1 MLNMRL
7 KWKNKVLQVLI
18 ILSLITTLFSF
29 TSTSPVPVY
38 LSPLSSFSEEWND
51 SKYAICNSAADVD
64 YLNEEEKSLIHI
76 LNLARTN
83 PTLFANTV
91 ITKYVN
97 SRDQIYLLNNKYIKS
112 LLATMKNL
120 KPGGILEPN
129 KKCFTSA
136 SCHAQTSGSSGYTG
150 HDRKNNKCE
159 KNSYYFGECCD
170 YGHDKALDI
179 LMALLIDENIASL
192 GHRKICLDPSYKT
205 IGVSIQP
212 HKTYSYNAVL
222 DFAY

>member
-1 MLNMRL
+1 MRL
-7 KWKNKVLQVLI
+7 EWKNKVLQLV
-18 ILSLITTLFSF
+18 ILLGLTTTLFSF
-29 TSTSPVPVY
+29 TSNPPVPLYV
-38 LSPLSSFSEEWND
+38 SPLAAFSEEWND
-51 SKYAICNSAADVD
+51 SKYAICNTAANVD

-83 PTLFANTV
+83 PALFANTV

-97 SRDQIYLLNNKYIKS
+97 TTDKKYLLKNKYLIS
-112 LLATMKNL
+112 LFATMKNL
-120 KPGGILEPN
+120 KATGILEPD

-136 SCHAQTSGSSGYTG
+136 SCHAETSGLSGYVG
-150 HDRKNNKCE
+150 HDRANNKCE

-179 LMALLIDENIASL
+179 LMALLIDENVSSL

-212 HKTYSYNAVL
+212 HKIYRHNAVL

>member
-1 MLNMRL
+1 MRL
-7 KWKNKVLQVLI
+7 KWKIIVLQLVLVSY
-18 ILSLITTLFSF
+18 LTSTLFSF
-29 TSTSPVPVY
+29 TTKHLVPVY
-38 LSPLSSFSEEWND
+38 VSPLAAFSGEWND
-51 SKYAICNSAADVD
+51 SKYAICNTAADVD

-83 PTLFANTV
+83 PPLFANTV

-97 SRDQIYLLNNKYIKS
+97 TSDKKYLLNNKYLIS

-120 KPGGILEPN
+120 KAAGILAPD

-136 SCHAQTSGSSGYTG
+136 SCHAQTSGLSGYVG

-159 KNSYYFGECCD
+159 KASYYFGECCD

-179 LMALLIDENIASL
+179 LMALLIDENVATL

-205 IGVSIQP
+205 LGISIQP
-212 HKTYSYNAVL
+212 HKIYRYNAVL
-222 DFAY
+222 DFAF